1 MTLYEMTEAAR
12 QLKALLEADEID
24 EQTFSDTIEA
34 IGADEKIDAY
44 CQIIREY
51 EAEITARKSEI
62 ERLRTANDRAEKAIE
77 RMKATLDN
85 FMSASGQTKVQTTLF
100 SVSYRTSKAVAIT
113 DGTKIPE
120 RFLTVKTVTTPNKTE
135 IKKYISDGGTVEGA
149 EIVESRN
156 IQIK

>member
-1 MTLYEMTEAAR
+1 MTLYEMTDAAR
-12 QLKALLEADEID
+12 NLKALLEADEID
-24 EQTFSDTIEA
+24 EQTFTDTLEA
-34 IGADEKIDAY
+34 IGADDKVDSY
-44 CQIIREY
+44 CKIIRQI
-51 EAEITARKSEI
+51 EAEMIARKMEV
-62 ERLRTANDRAEKAIE
+62 ERLKAMNDRAEKAIE
-77 RMKATLDN
+77 RMKAALDN

-135 IKKYISDGGTVEGA
+135 IKKYISDGGTVDGA

>member
-1 MTLYEMTEAAR
+1 MTLYEMTETAR
-12 QLKALLEADEID
+12 QLKALLESDEID
-24 EQTFSDTIEA
+24 EQIFNDTIES
-34 IGADEKIDAY
+34 IGAGEKIDAY

-62 ERLRTANDRAEKAIE
+62 ERLRTANDRAEKAID
-77 RMKATLDN
+77 RMKSALDG
-85 FMSASGQTKVQTTLF
+85 FMTASGQSKAKTALF
-100 SVSYRTSKAVAIT
+100 SVSYRSAKSVRIT
-113 DGTKIPE
+113 DESRIPE
-120 RFLTVKTVTTPNKTE
+120 RFLTVKTTTAPNKTE